1 MEENVLFHGTA
12 DLISKKETIAIPGTR
27 GASPAVV
34 VRRSIT
40 GTIGDRLPSCRSV
53 ITAAYVCRLCNV
65 ANHLSSVFSIGEFNL
80 TINSVEKFDV

>member
-34 VRRSIT
+34 VRRRHYWHYRGSIT
-40 GTIGDRLPSCRSV
+40 VVQISDYCCICL
-53 ITAAYVCRLCNV
+53 
-65 ANHLSSVFSIGEFNL
+65 
-80 TINSVEKFDV
+80 